1 MKKVLN
7 LPLLYEQTD
16 FQDERFTKVRVKVM
30 HSGLNLNNSNF
41 SDEAIGKAAPS
52 LRNIP
57 LLAFVKKTDGSDEA
71 DFAGHEFEFKI
82 TEDGI
87 KYVYLGRPIGMIPET
102 NNYSY
107 EEDEEGVKF
116 VSADAY
122 VWNQYANEAMDIIQ
136 RDGGKSV
143 SMEVS
148 VDNYEVEDKAGVMDI
163 TDYKYTG
170 ITILGDDVQPAMRN
184 ARLDLASFSFDGLG
198 DFMATFAKEIKE
210 TLDHEKPES
219 EAEAP
224 KGLPVSDTT
233 IADSEDNSPESVEET
248 DLAEEVESVEGEGAV
263 EPVAEG
269 AEAEVEATPTVETE
283 PEVQAEVEE
292 AAVAEPS
299 SDPLGPSSD
308 PLGPTSD
315 PLGPSSDPLGEST
328 LPYTAEEIVLSGNE
342 GITLTDGAITL
353 NVGEP
358 VQTID
363 YDAIIA
369 ENEAL
374 KSEVESLR
382 AFKAAAEKA
391 ELEAKVATLVEDF
404 SDLPKEDVENIVK
417 NELNYENIELKLY
430 ALRGRLNT
438 KTPAKP
444 IQTYAI
450 SDSML
455 KQDQPSWVKLVEEFK
470 NKKSTEGGY

>member
-7 LPLLYEQTD
+7 LPLSYEQTG

-41 SDEAIGKAAPS
+41 SDEAIGKASPS

-57 LLAFVKKTDGSDEA
+57 LLAFVKKTDGSGEA

-122 VWNQYANEAMDIIQ
+122 IWNQYANEAMDIIQ
-136 RDGGKSV
+136 RDGSKSV
-143 SMEVS
+143 SMEIS
-148 VDNYEVEDKAGVMDI
+148 VDNYEVDDKVGVMDI
-163 TDYKYTG
+163 TDFKYTG
-170 ITILGDDVQPAMRN
+170 VAILGDDVQPAMRN

-210 TLDHEKPES
+210 TLNHEKPE
-219 EAEAP
+219 AETP

-233 IADSEDNSPESVEET
+233 IADSEDNSPESAEEAG
-248 DLAEEVESVEGEGAV
+248 LAEEVESVEGEGTV
-263 EPVAEG
+263 ETVA
-269 AEAEVEATPTVETE
+269 AETEVEVEATPTVETE
-283 PEVQAEVEE
+283 PEVQVEIEE
-292 AAVAEPS
+292 APVAAAEPS

-308 PLGPTSD
+308 PFGEPA
-315 PLGPSSDPLGEST
+315 PSVLGEST
-328 LPYTAEEIVLSGNE
+328 LPYTAEEIVLSDNTG
-342 GITLTDGAITL
+342 ITL

-358 VQTID
+358 IQIID
-363 YDAIIA
+363 YEAIIA

>member
-7 LPLLYEQTD
+7 LPLSYEQTG

-30 HSGLNLNNSNF
+30 HNGLNLNNSNF
-41 SDEAIGKAAPS
+41 SDESIGKASPS

-57 LLAFVKKTDGSDEA
+57 LLAFVKKTDGSGEA

-122 VWNQYANEAMDIIQ
+122 IWNQYANEALDIIQ

-143 SMEVS
+143 SMEIS
-148 VDNYEVEDKAGVMDI
+148 VDNYEVDDKAGVMDI
-163 TDYKYTG
+163 TDFKYTG
-170 ITILGDDVQPAMRN
+170 IAILGDDVQPAMRN
-184 ARLDLASFSFDGLG
+184 ARLDLASFSFNGLG
-198 DFMATFAKEIKE
+198 DFMATFAQEIKE
-210 TLDHEKPES
+210 TLNHEKS

-224 KGLPVSDTT
+224 KGIPIGDTT
-233 IADSEDNSPESVEET
+233 IVDSEDNSKENAEET
-248 DLAEEVESVEGEGAV
+248 GAVEEVESVEGEGTV
-263 EPVAEG
+263 EPVA
-269 AEAEVEATPTVETE
+269 AEAENNGPEGKTTEAEE
-283 PEVQAEVEE
+283 SGEEVEE
-292 AAVAEPS
+292 AVVES
-299 SDPLGPSSD
+299 
-308 PLGPTSD
+308 TSD
-315 PLGPSSDPLGEST
+315 PLGAPAPMNEPAPSVLGEST
-328 LPYTAEEIVLSGNE
+328 LPYTAEEIVLSDNE
-342 GITLTDGAITL
+342 GITLT
-353 NVGEP
+353 VGEP
-358 VQTID
+358 IQIID
-363 YDAIIA
+363 YEAIIA

-404 SDLPKEDVENIVK
+404 SDLPKEDIENIVN

>member
-7 LPLLYEQTD
+7 LPLSYEQTG

-41 SDEAIGKAAPS
+41 SDEAIGKASPS

-57 LLAFVKKTDGSDEA
+57 LLAFVKKTDGSGEA

-122 VWNQYANEAMDIIQ
+122 IWNQYANEAMDIIQ
-136 RDGGKSV
+136 RDGSKSV
-143 SMEVS
+143 SMEIS
-148 VDNYEVEDKAGVMDI
+148 VDNYEVDDKVGVMDI
-163 TDYKYTG
+163 TDFKYTG
-170 ITILGDDVQPAMRN
+170 VAILGDDVQPAMRN

-210 TLDHEKPES
+210 TLNHEKPE
-219 EAEAP
+219 AETP

-233 IADSEDNSPESVEET
+233 IADSEDNSPESAEET
-248 DLAEEVESVEGEGAV
+248 GLAEEVESVEGEGTV
-263 EPVAEG
+263 ETVA
-269 AEAEVEATPTVETE
+269 AETEVEVEATPTVETE
-283 PEVQAEVEE
+283 PEVQVEIEE
-292 AAVAEPS
+292 APVAAAEPS

-308 PLGPTSD
+308 PFGEPA
-315 PLGPSSDPLGEST
+315 PSVLGEST
-328 LPYTAEEIVLSGNE
+328 LPYTAEEIVLSDNTG
-342 GITLTDGAITL
+342 ITL

-358 VQTID
+358 IQIID
-363 YDAIIA
+363 YEAIIA

>member
-7 LPLLYEQTD
+7 LPLSYEQTG

-30 HSGLNLNNSNF
+30 HNGLNLNNSNF
-41 SDEAIGKAAPS
+41 SDESIGKASPS

-57 LLAFVKKTDGSDEA
+57 LLAFVKKTDGSGEA

-122 VWNQYANEAMDIIQ
+122 IWNQYANEALDIIQ

-143 SMEVS
+143 SMEIS
-148 VDNYEVEDKAGVMDI
+148 VDNYEVDDKAGVMDI
-163 TDYKYTG
+163 TDFKYTG
-170 ITILGDDVQPAMRN
+170 IAILGDDVQPAMRN
-184 ARLDLASFSFDGLG
+184 ARLDLASFSFNGLG

-210 TLDHEKPES
+210 TLNHEKS

-224 KGLPVSDTT
+224 KGIPIGDTT
-233 IADSEDNSPESVEET
+233 IVDSEDNSKENVEET
-248 DLAEEVESVEGEGAV
+248 GVVEEVENIEGEGTV
-263 EPVAEG
+263 EPVAAETENSGPEG
-269 AEAEVEATPTVETE
+269 KTAEAEESGE
-283 PEVQAEVEE
+283 EVEE
-292 AAVAEPS
+292 AVVES
-299 SDPLGPSSD
+299 TSDPLGPSSD
-308 PLGPTSD
+308 PLGEPA
-315 PLGPSSDPLGEST
+315 PSVLGEST
-328 LPYTAEEIVLSGNE
+328 LPYTAEEIVLSDNE
-342 GITLTDGAITL
+342 GITLT
-353 NVGEP
+353 VGEP
-358 VQTID
+358 IQIID
-363 YDAIIA
+363 YEAIIA

-404 SDLPKEDVENIVK
+404 SDLPKEDIENIVN

>member
-7 LPLLYEQTD
+7 LPLSYEQTG

-41 SDEAIGKAAPS
+41 SDEAIGKASPS

-57 LLAFVKKTDGSDEA
+57 LLAFVKKTDGSGEA

-122 VWNQYANEAMDIIQ
+122 IWNQYANEAMDIIQ
-136 RDGGKSV
+136 RDGSKSV
-143 SMEVS
+143 SMEIS
-148 VDNYEVEDKAGVMDI
+148 VDNFEVDDKAGVMDI
-163 TDYKYTG
+163 TDFKYTG
-170 ITILGDDVQPAMRN
+170 VAILGDDVQPAMRN

-210 TLDHEKPES
+210 TLDHEKS

-224 KGLPVSDTT
+224 KGVPVSDTT
-233 IADSEDNSPESVEET
+233 IVDSEDSSEENVEET
-248 DLAEEVESVEGEGAV
+248 GVVEEVESVEGEGTV
-263 EPVAEG
+263 EPVA
-269 AEAEVEATPTVETE
+269 AETELEVETE
-283 PEVQAEVEE
+283 PEVEVEVEE
-292 AAVAEPS
+292 APDAVAEPS

-308 PLGPTSD
+308 PVGEPA
-315 PLGPSSDPLGEST
+315 PSVLGEST

-342 GITLTDGAITL
+342 VIAI

>member
-7 LPLLYEQTD
+7 LPLSYEQTG

-30 HSGLNLNNSNF
+30 HNGLNLNDSNF
-41 SDEAIGKAAPS
+41 SDESIGKASPS

-57 LLAFVKKTDGSDEA
+57 LLAFVKKTDGSGEA

-122 VWNQYANEAMDIIQ
+122 IWNQYANEALDIIQ

-143 SMEVS
+143 SMEIS
-148 VDNYEVEDKAGVMDI
+148 VDNYEVDDKAGVMDI
-163 TDYKYTG
+163 TDFKYTG
-170 ITILGDDVQPAMRN
+170 IAILGDDVQPAMRN
-184 ARLDLASFSFDGLG
+184 ARLDLASFSFNGLG

-210 TLDHEKPES
+210 TLNHEKS

-224 KGLPVSDTT
+224 KKIPINNTT
-233 IADSEDNSPESVEET
+233 IVDSEDSSEENVEET
-248 DLAEEVESVEGEGAV
+248 GVVEEVESVEGEGTV
-263 EPVAEG
+263 EPVAAETENNGPEG
-269 AEAEVEATPTVETE
+269 KTTEAEEFGE
-283 PEVQAEVEE
+283 EVEE
-292 AAVAEPS
+292 AVVES
-299 SDPLGPSSD
+299 
-308 PLGPTSD
+308 TSD
-315 PLGPSSDPLGEST
+315 PLGAPAPMSEPAPSVLGEST
-328 LPYTAEEIVLSGNE
+328 LPYTAEEIVLPDNQ
-342 GITLTDGAITL
+342 GITLT
-353 NVGEP
+353 VGEP
-358 VQTID
+358 IQIID
-363 YDAIIA
+363 YEAIIA

-404 SDLPKEDVENIVK
+404 SDLPKEDVESIVK

>member
-7 LPLLYEQTD
+7 LPLSYEQTG

-41 SDEAIGKAAPS
+41 SDEAIGKASPS

-57 LLAFVKKTDGSDEA
+57 LLAFVKKTDGSGEA

-122 VWNQYANEAMDIIQ
+122 IWNQYANEAMDIIQ
-136 RDGGKSV
+136 RDGSKSV
-143 SMEVS
+143 SMEIS
-148 VDNYEVEDKAGVMDI
+148 VDNYEVDDKAGVMDI
-163 TDYKYTG
+163 TDFKYTG
-170 ITILGDDVQPAMRN
+170 VAILGDDVQPAMRN

-210 TLDHEKPES
+210 TLNHEES

-224 KGLPVSDTT
+224 KGVPVSDTT
-233 IADSEDNSPESVEET
+233 IADSEDNSPESAEET
-248 DLAEEVESVEGEGAV
+248 GLAEEVESVEGEGAV
-263 EPVAEG
+263 EPVA
-269 AEAEVEATPTVETE
+269 AETEVEVEATPTVEAE
-283 PEVQAEVEE
+283 PEVQVEIEE
-292 AAVAEPS
+292 APVAVAEPTSGPLGSS

-308 PLGPTSD
+308 PLGEPA
-315 PLGPSSDPLGEST
+315 PSVLGEST
-328 LPYTAEEIVLSGNE
+328 LPYTAEEIVLSDNT
-342 GITLTDGAITL
+342 GITLT
-353 NVGEP
+353 VGEP
-358 VQTID
+358 IQIID
-363 YDAIIA
+363 YEAIIA